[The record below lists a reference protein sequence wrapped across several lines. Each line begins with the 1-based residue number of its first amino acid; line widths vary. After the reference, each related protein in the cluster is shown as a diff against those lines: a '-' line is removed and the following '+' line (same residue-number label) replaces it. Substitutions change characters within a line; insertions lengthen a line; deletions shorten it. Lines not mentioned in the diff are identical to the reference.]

1 MRRTLGGAVCAALA
15 VAAVALVVTAVAWSS
30 GVLGGGPAQIRVYGG
45 GQFAGVRTIS
55 LDAAANPQ
63 GLGAYGTL
71 HYGAPAG
78 GFRGEVTCLS
88 VVGHAAV
95 IGGFIREG
103 PANFVGADFLY
114 GVLDNGPAGSGADQ
128 AGFIDIS
135 PELDP
140 YPGLPSNFPAT
151 CPTAEGAQANFGS
164 FPLIGDV
171 SIETP

>member
-1 MRRTLGGAVCAALA
+1 MKMSLLLGGVALAAL
-15 VAAVALVVTAVAWSS
+15 VGAAAAWSS

-45 GQFAGVRTIS
+45 GQLAPPAGRTIS
-55 LDAAANPQ
+55 LDAVANPQ
-63 GLGAYGTL
+63 GQDAYGTL
-71 HYGAPAG
+71 RYAGAAP
-78 GFRGEVTCLS
+78 GFRGEVMCLS

-95 IGGFIREG
+95 VGGFVREG
-103 PANFVGADFLY
+103 PANFTGADFLY
-114 GVLDNGPAGSGADQ
+114 GVIDDGPAGSGADQ
-128 AGFIDIS
+128 AGFLDVS

-140 YPGLPSNFPAT
+140 YPGLPADFPKT